1 MWGLNMI
8 TKGMHVKAL
17 AHLLSLSVFTS
28 CLTLR
33 PHELQHTRL
42 PCPSLTV
49 LSLLKLMTIESVMP
63 SNHLILCCPLLSCP
77 QFFLASG
84 SFPVNRLFTSGGQ
97 SIGASASVFPT
108 NIQGWFPLGLTGL
121 ISLMPKGLFKSLLES
136 INFSALSL
144 LYGPTLIAT

>member
-1 MWGLNMI
+1 MWTFYPLPWGCYCC
-8 TKGMHVKAL
+8 
-17 AHLLSLSVFTS
+17 SVAKS
-28 CLTLR
+28 CLTLW
-33 PHELQHTRL
+33 PPWTGACQVCL
-42 PCPSLTV
+42 SLTISQ
-49 LSLLKLMTIESVMP
+49 SLPKS
-63 SNHLILCCPLLSCP
+63 CPLNRWCHPTISSYVALFFSRP

-121 ISLMPKGLFKSLLES
+121 ISLLPKGLFKSLLES

-144 LYGPTLIAT
+144 LYGPTLIATQDYWKNG